1 MGLRGVAAM
10 TRRQPRAME
19 AADLFVVLDK
29 AYRRRARR
37 CGKCG
42 FSLPY
47 PIFRNDDEDAG
58 AWSVMPSA
66 DCSHDCTEILEELV
80 GNFQKDY
87 RLSRQGPA
95 RTG

>member
-1 MGLRGVAAM
+1 MKRE
-10 TRRQPRAME
+10 RRQPIS

-47 PIFRNDDEDAG
+47 PVFRGDDTEAG
-58 AWSVMPSA
+58 ARAVLPSE
-66 DCSHDCTEILEELV
+66 DCSHECSELLEELV
-80 GNFQKDY
+80 GRFQKDF
-87 RLSRQGPA
+87 RLSPPEGA
-95 RTG
+95 R